1 MNNVMR
7 QLLTLQTLEFDS
19 PEKKLDEAQVKE
31 LREKIPQ
38 QILAHYDRLRA
49 RGKRGIAIVRN
60 SVCTGCHMLLPVG
73 VVTKLMHDNDI
84 QLCDTCGRYLY
95 LPEPAETQ
103 PVANV
108 PATKTPAKPRKRKA
122 LDHAAI

>member
-1 MNNVMR
+1 MNDVLH
-7 QLLTLQTLEFDS
+7 QLMKLQTLEFES
-19 PEKKLDEAQVKE
+19 PSQKPDEALVKD

-38 QILAHYDRLRA
+38 PILGHYDRLRA

-60 SVCTGCHMLLPVG
+60 HVCTGCHMLLPIG
-73 VVTKLMHDNDI
+73 VVTQLMHDNDI

-122 LDHAAI
+122 LDHAAT